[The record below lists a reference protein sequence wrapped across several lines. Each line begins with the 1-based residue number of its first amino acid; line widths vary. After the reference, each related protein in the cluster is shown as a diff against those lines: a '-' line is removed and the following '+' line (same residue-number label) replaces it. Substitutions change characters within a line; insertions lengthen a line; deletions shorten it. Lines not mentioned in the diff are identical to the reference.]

1 MRLRFA
7 PSPTGAL
14 HIGGART
21 ALFNW
26 LLARGSGGTLVLRI
40 EDTDRER
47 STPENVQQILDA
59 LSWLEL
65 DWDEGPIFQSERAER
80 HREALEG
87 LLASGHAYRSNA
99 TAEDVRAYKQA
110 HGAER
115 GFRGEGRTGNQKEGA
130 VRLRVPDEGATVV
143 HDAIRGETRFEHVHL
158 DDPVIA
164 RSDGSVLYNFAVAI
178 DDLDA
183 GITHVVRGEDHL
195 SNTPKQLLVL
205 EALGAPQPVY
215 AHLPLLHGPDG
226 RKLSKRHGA
235 ASVQELRAAGY
246 LPEAVRN
253 YLALLGWGAGDD
265 ATVIPTAQLV
275 ERFALDRV
283 SRNPAQFDETKLR
296 WMNGVYIRELP
307 PGELARRVAGH
318 LAEEGPPSARGVV
331 EHLAEGSPSAGDLEA
346 QRPGDGWERFER
358 AVAISQEKIQT
369 LADFW
374 PLAGFLFEEPPRE
387 ESESA
392 RRARERWLDAQG
404 RGVLAQ
410 TRAALAQCAGFTEEE
425 VQGALMEVQQRLG
438 CKPRE
443 VYQPLRVALAGTPI
457 SPGIF
462 ESVALLG
469 REETLRRIDT
479 ALARG

>member
-1 MRLRFA
+1 VRLRFA

-26 LLARGSGGTLVLRI
+26 LLARSSGGVLVLRV

-59 LSWLEL
+59 LQWLEL
-65 DWDEGPIFQSERAER
+65 DWDEGPVFQSERSER
-80 HREALEG
+80 HREVLER
-87 LLASGHAYRSNA
+87 LLEEGRAYHSTA
-99 TAEDVRAYKQA
+99 TAEDVKAYKQR

-115 GFRGEGRTGNQKEGA
+115 GFRGEGWAGDQKQGA

-143 HDAIRGETRFEHVHL
+143 HDVIRGDTRFEHVHL

-164 RSDGSVLYNFAVAI
+164 RADGSVLYNFAAAI

-183 GITHVVRGEDHL
+183 AITHVVRGEDHL

-205 EALGAPQPVY
+205 EAAKAVGLAPEAALPVY

-246 LPEAVRN
+246 LPEAVCN
-253 YLALLGWGAGDD
+253 YLALLGWGAGGEE
-265 ATVIPTAQLV
+265 TVVSTEQLI
-275 ERFALDRV
+275 ERFTLERV

-296 WMNGVYIRELP
+296 WLNGVYIRELP
-307 PGELARRVAGH
+307 VEQLAQRLATH
-318 LAEEGPPSARGVV
+318 LAAQGPPSARGVQ
-331 EHLAEGSPSAGDLEA
+331 ETALG
-346 QRPGDGWERFER
+346 RERFEP
-358 AVAISQEKIQT
+358 AVAASQEKIHT

-374 PLAGFLFEEPPRE
+374 PLAGFLFERPSGQGED
-387 ESESA
+387 A
-392 RRARERWLDAQG
+392 RAARERWLNARGRDA
-404 RGVLAQ
+404 LAQ
-410 TRAALAQCAGFTEEE
+410 VRAALAECERFGEEE
-425 VQGALMEVQQRLG
+425 VERALTGVRERLG
-438 CKPRE
+438 VKPRE
-443 VYQPLRVALAGTPI
+443 VYQPLRVALAGTAV

-469 REETLRRIDT
+469 REETLVRIDA
-479 ALARG
+479 ALAREG